1 MKDEKKPT
9 IRVIKPIKPEST
21 ENKEYQLN
29 RIMKT
34 IRIAAYCRVSTLLE
48 MQAASYETQV
58 ITYKK
63 LIEGHP
69 NWVLA
74 GIYADEGKSGTT
86 RQKRTNFNRMMRDAL
101 SGKIDYII
109 TKSISRF
116 ARNQKDMLE
125 CITLLKEHDPPIG
138 VFFEEENLD
147 SLDKSKEFI
156 FSILSMVAQDQSRSI
171 SENVKW
177 AVQKNF
183 QAGQAIFNPSQ
194 LLGYEKGKN
203 KEWVIVP
210 EQADIIKF
218 IFNQFLEFGN
228 ASQIAEALNEKGFKT
243 NMGNDWS
250 YNAVYGIL
258 RNEKYVGDIENQK
271 TY

>member
-1 MKDEKKPT
+1 MKDEKMPT

-125 CITLLKEHDPPIG
+125 CITLLKEHDPPVG

-177 AVQKNF
+177 A
-183 QAGQAIFNPSQ
+183 
-194 LLGYEKGKN
+194 E
-203 KEWVIVP
+203 
-210 EQADIIKF
+210 
-218 IFNQFLEFGN
+218 EF
-228 ASQIAEALNEKGFKT
+228 SS
-243 NMGNDWS
+243 WS
-250 YNAVYGIL
+250 SYI
-258 RNEKYVGDIENQK
+258 
-271 TY
+271 